1 MKLTALKIEQ
11 LPIVIDLTKKIWPV
25 AYGEILSKA
34 QLDYM
39 IDKFYNETALR
50 ELIQK
55 GHVFYLAQDDNEKYV
70 GFVSYELNS
79 EPNKTKIHK
88 IYVLPETQGTGLG
101 RQFFELVKEKAIEI
115 IKKYLEDSF
124 EISPGVI
131 LDEDITFS
139 WYNNFAFLGYS
150 FTFNGLA
157 TDSSFKINGIYHLS
171 WVNAYK
177 MCEKV
182 NKFKAER
189 NDSKH

>member
-50 ELIQK
+50 ELMQK

-101 RQFFELVKEKAIEI
+101 RQFFELVKEKAIENNQNAI
-115 IKKYLEDSF
+115 FLNVNK
-124 EISPGVI
+124 
-131 LDEDITFS
+131 
-139 WYNNFAFLGYS
+139 YNNAIHFYTKLG
-150 FTFNGLA
+150 FVKVKDEIIDIGNGYVM
-157 TDSSFKINGIYHLS
+157 DDYVMEVVI
-171 WVNAYK
+171 
-177 MCEKV
+177 
-182 NKFKAER
+182 
-189 NDSKH
+189 

>member
-39 IDKFYNETALR
+39 INKFYNETALR

-55 GHVFYLAQDDNEKYV
+55 GHVFYLAQDDNDNYV
-70 GFVSYELNS
+70 GFVSYEINS

-101 RQFFELVKEKAIEI
+101 RQFFELVKEKAIENQQNAI
-115 IKKYLEDSF
+115 FLNVNK
-124 EISPGVI
+124 
-131 LDEDITFS
+131 
-139 WYNNFAFLGYS
+139 YNNAIHFYTKLG
-150 FTFNGLA
+150 FTKVKDEVIDIGNGYVMDDYVMEVA
-157 TDSSFKINGIYHLS
+157 I
-171 WVNAYK
+171 
-177 MCEKV
+177 
-182 NKFKAER
+182 
-189 NDSKH
+189 

>member
-1 MKLTALKIEQ
+1 MKLTALKTEQ

-55 GHVFYLAQDDNEKYV
+55 GHVFYLAQDDNDNYV
-70 GFVSYELNS
+70 GFVSYEINS

-101 RQFFELVKEKAIEI
+101 RQFFELVKEKAIENNQKAI
-115 IKKYLEDSF
+115 FLNVNK
-124 EISPGVI
+124 
-131 LDEDITFS
+131 
-139 WYNNFAFLGYS
+139 YNNAIHFYTKLG
-150 FTFNGLA
+150 FT
-157 TDSSFKINGIYHLS
+157 
-171 WVNAYK
+171 
-177 MCEKV
+177 KV
-182 NKFKAER
+182 KDEVI
-189 NDSKH
+189 DIGEGYVMDDYVMEVDIIQ

>member
-39 IDKFYNETALR
+39 IDKFYNEPALR

-55 GHVFYLAQDDNEKYV
+55 GHVFYLAQDENEKYV
-70 GFVSYELNS
+70 GFLSYELNC

-101 RQFFELVKEKAIEI
+101 RQFFELVKDKAIENNQNAI
-115 IKKYLEDSF
+115 FLNVNK
-124 EISPGVI
+124 
-131 LDEDITFS
+131 
-139 WYNNFAFLGYS
+139 YNNAIHFYTKLG
-150 FTFNGLA
+150 FVKLKDEVIDIGNGYVMDDYVMEVA
-157 TDSSFKINGIYHLS
+157 
-171 WVNAYK
+171 V
-177 MCEKV
+177 
-182 NKFKAER
+182 
-189 NDSKH
+189 

>member
-55 GHVFYLAQDDNEKYV
+55 GHVFYLAQDDNGKEV
-70 GFVSYELNS
+70 GFVSYEINS

-101 RQFFELVKEKAIEI
+101 RQFFELVKEKAIENQQNAI
-115 IKKYLEDSF
+115 FLNVNK
-124 EISPGVI
+124 
-131 LDEDITFS
+131 
-139 WYNNFAFLGYS
+139 YNNAIHFYTKLG
-150 FTFNGLA
+150 FTKVKDEVIDIGNGYVMDDYVMEVDILQ
-157 TDSSFKINGIYHLS
+157 
-171 WVNAYK
+171 
-177 MCEKV
+177 
-182 NKFKAER
+182 
-189 NDSKH
+189 

>member
-39 IDKFYNETALR
+39 IDKFYNEPALR

-55 GHVFYLAQDDNEKYV
+55 EHIFYLAQDDKDKYV

-101 RQFFELVKEKAIEI
+101 RQFFELVKEKAIENNQNAI
-115 IKKYLEDSF
+115 FLNVNK
-124 EISPGVI
+124 
-131 LDEDITFS
+131 
-139 WYNNFAFLGYS
+139 YNNAIHFYTKLG
-150 FTFNGLA
+150 FTKVKDEVIDIGNGYVM
-157 TDSSFKINGIYHLS
+157 DDYVMEVSI
-171 WVNAYK
+171 
-177 MCEKV
+177 
-182 NKFKAER
+182 
-189 NDSKH
+189 

>member
-50 ELIQK
+50 ELMQK
-55 GHVFYLAQDDNEKYV
+55 GHIFYLAQDDNEKYV

-101 RQFFELVKEKAIEI
+101 RQFFELVKEKAIENNQNAI
-115 IKKYLEDSF
+115 FLNVNK
-124 EISPGVI
+124 
-131 LDEDITFS
+131 
-139 WYNNFAFLGYS
+139 YNNAIHFYTKLG
-150 FTFNGLA
+150 FVKVKDEVIDIGNGYVMDDYVMEVDILQ
-157 TDSSFKINGIYHLS
+157 
-171 WVNAYK
+171 
-177 MCEKV
+177 
-182 NKFKAER
+182 
-189 NDSKH
+189 